1 MTALGNI
8 FRTYCVFFSC
18 SITQMNKKPRN
29 FLQGQNISGNFV
41 TKFLFAGLSLDMEK
55 CYHFSKKLYI
65 KLYLLLCKNHFK
77 VFIGGNWVVFISRAK
92 FTLHVSSDVEFFQ
105 GQLGI
110 ASPPLLTNPWPATLK
125 MVLRRWSQ
133 ITDHRSLITTEMF
146 EKICFVRIHE
156 SSQFPGLSST
166 DRPWQSLIHHALP
179 TAVDRDQGNF

>member
-1 MTALGNI
+1 
-8 FRTYCVFFSC
+8 
-18 SITQMNKKPRN
+18 MNKKPRN

-133 ITDHRSLITTEMF
+133 ITDHWSQLRCLKRS
-146 EKICFVRIHE
+146 VSWE
-156 SSQFPGLSST
+156 SMNLHNSQAFPLLT
-166 DRPWQSLIHHALP
+166 DH
-179 TAVDRDQGNF
+179 DRVSYIMPYQQQWTGTRGTFKVETVYKLG